1 MFEAMATTARVTFA
15 CVGTFKATIARIAAI
30 KMKHKAQNG
39 LGMSRTVPRFLSY
52 NLTNH
57 YLTDAEE
64 VSQFALADVLRRV

>member
-39 LGMSRTVPRFLSY
+39 FGMSRTVYPFSTLPR
-52 NLTNH
+52 
-57 YLTDAEE
+57 
-64 VSQFALADVLRRV
+64 

>member
-39 LGMSRTVPRFLSY
+39 FGRSFTVYPFSTLPR
-52 NLTNH
+52 
-57 YLTDAEE
+57 
-64 VSQFALADVLRRV
+64 